1 MKAWIEIKVEINI
14 FFFIF
19 QWAASRY
26 YIYYTFLFSNFFQ
39 LLINSRTSG
48 SGSCQEKKSQKCLN
62 RRNLETKRK
71 GKLWYKERYIQYIIY
86 ICTSRYFF
94 NMFCNIDFGYLVG
107 QNLLNYQRS
116 FFLLS
121 SWEYKSSTLI
131 PFWKFFHPTR
141 PIIKF
146 HQYGINFQKDDIKF
160 HENVLPT
167 RLFRPTLLCF
177 FHSDHYFFFF

>member
-1 MKAWIEIKVEINI
+1 MKSI
-14 FFFIF
+14 FIFIF

-26 YIYYTFLFSNFFQ
+26 YIYYTFLFSNFFH

-48 SGSCQEKKSQKCLN
+48 PGSCQEKKSQKCLN
-62 RRNLETKRK
+62 RRNLKTKKRQIV
-71 GKLWYKERYIQYIIY
+71 IQRTVYTIYY

-107 QNLLNYQRS
+107 QNLLNYQRA

-146 HQYGINFQKDDIKF
+146 HQDDINFQKDDIKF

-177 FHSDHYFFFF
+177 FHYDHYFFFF